1 MSTGG
6 ARNLGPRLDLRQSQ
20 GLVMTPQLQQ
30 AIKLLQ
36 MSAVELE
43 TFVEAEIERNPLLER
58 EDPDQDARDETPERS
73 ADERSASTIVDP
85 VDPGADGSRR
95 DEPALDTDFS
105 NSFDE
110 GPGDSPDLGGWNSLS
125 GGGGSGSADFEDP
138 DFGLENVLTRPTT
151 LREHLM
157 AQVAVELKDPGDRI
171 IAQNL
176 VNQVDDAGYLHADLD
191 QVAQAL
197 SCEAARVEAVLARL
211 QLFEPAGLF
220 ARSLREC
227 LALQLRER
235 NRLDPA
241 MAALLDNLDLLA
253 KRDIGALLK
262 ICGVDSADLAEMV
275 TEIKALDPKPGHI
288 FDGGAAQPIVP
299 DVLMRPSSD
308 GGWIVEL
315 NQDALPRVL
324 VNLRYHARITR
335 GARLRPDREF
345 IADQLQAANW
355 LVKSLH
361 QRAQTILKVASEIVR
376 QQDAFFTRGVT
387 FLRPLVL
394 RDIATAIEMHESTV
408 SRVTTNKFIA
418 SPHGIYELKYFFT
431 ASISDTGGGEG
442 HSAKSVRHRIRT
454 MIEAETA
461 NKVLSDDA
469 LVDSLKADGIDIAR
483 RTVAKY
489 REALG
494 IPSSVQRRR
503 EKALGI

>member
-6 ARNLGPRLDLRQSQ
+6 ARNLGPRLDLRQTQ

-36 MSAVELE
+36 MSSAELE
-43 TFVEAEIERNPLLER
+43 TFVDAELERNPLLER
-58 EDPDQDARDETPERS
+58 EDPDQDTRDEVPERS
-73 ADERSASTIVDP
+73 GDERSAAAIVDP
-85 VDPGADGSRR
+85 VDPGADGGRR
-95 DEPALDTDFS
+95 DEAPLDTDFS

-110 GPGDSPDLGGWNSLS
+110 GPGDSPDLGGWNSVS
-125 GGGGSGSADFEDP
+125 GGGGTDFEDP
-138 DFGLENVLTRPTT
+138 DFGFENVLTRATT

-157 AQVAVELKDPGDRI
+157 AQVALELKDPGDRM

-176 VNQVDDAGYLHADLD
+176 VNQVDDAGYLLADLD
-191 QVAQAL
+191 QVAQTL
-197 SCEAARVEAVLARL
+197 SCATSRVEAVLARL

-241 MAALLDNLDLLA
+241 MEALLDNLDLLA
-253 KRDIGALLK
+253 RRDIAALLK
-262 ICGVDSADLAEMV
+262 VCGVDSADLAEMV
-275 TEIKALDPKPGHI
+275 AEIKALDPKPGHL
-288 FDGGAAQPIVP
+288 FDGGSAQPIVP
-299 DVLMRPSSD
+299 DVLMRAASD

-376 QQDAFFTRGVT
+376 QQDAFFTHGVT

-394 RDIATAIEMHESTV
+394 RDIAAAIEMHESTV

-442 HSAKSVRHRIRT
+442 HSAEAVRHRIRT

-461 NKVLSDDA
+461 DKVLSDDA